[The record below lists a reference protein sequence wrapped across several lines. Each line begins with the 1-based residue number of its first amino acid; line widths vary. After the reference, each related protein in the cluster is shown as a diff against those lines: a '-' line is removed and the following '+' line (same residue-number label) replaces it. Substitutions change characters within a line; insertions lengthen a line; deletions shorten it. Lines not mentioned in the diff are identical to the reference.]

1 VDWSA
6 LLTFTLAF
14 ALAAA
19 SPGPGIAALVARAL
33 GSGLRPALPM
43 IAGFVTGDIIY
54 LASAAIGL
62 AMIAAKFAAVFA
74 LIRYAGAA
82 YLLYLAY
89 RMWTATPQVADVKAE
104 TAASVGRMYLAGLSV
119 TLGNPKVMVFYLALL
134 PTIINLENISAAGFA
149 ELSAIVLVALSAVLT
164 AYAALAARA
173 RLLFADATAR
183 RRLNRA
189 SGAIMAG
196 AAVVIAV
203 K

>member
-1 VDWSA
+1 MDWSA